1 MNVLHRIEVL
11 TKKHKELHDRVE
23 CAEVEKV
30 SDEFL
35 KGMKVEK
42 LKLKDEIER
51 LESGYAGE
59 DGGLEYFG

>member
-1 MNVLHRIEVL
+1 MDVLHRIEVL

-23 CAEVEKV
+23 CAEAEKV

-35 KGMKVEK
+35 KRMKIEK

-51 LESGYAGE
+51 LESGWSGQ

>member
-1 MNVLHRIEVL
+1 MDVSNRIDVLK
-11 TKKHKELHDRVE
+11 TKHKELHDRVE
-23 CAEVEKV
+23 CAEAEKV

-35 KGMKVEK
+35 KGMKIEK

-51 LESGYAGE
+51 LESGWAGE